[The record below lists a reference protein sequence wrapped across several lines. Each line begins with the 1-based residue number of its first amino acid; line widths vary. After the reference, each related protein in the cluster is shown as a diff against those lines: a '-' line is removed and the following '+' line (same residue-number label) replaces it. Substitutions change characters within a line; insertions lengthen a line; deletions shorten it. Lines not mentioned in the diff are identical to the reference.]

1 MKVFYHIDNDG
12 KCAGF
17 WVKKLAFTGD
27 DYEKEFIPINYNIP
41 FPFERIH
48 KDETVYIVD
57 FSIKPDN
64 LLKHFKTLLS
74 LKTNCILL
82 S

>member
-27 DYEKEFIPINYNIP
+27 EYEKEFIQ
-41 FPFERIH
+41 
-48 KDETVYIVD
+48 
-57 FSIKPDN
+57 FSTEYPY
-64 LLKHFKTLLS
+64 F
-74 LKTNCILL
+74 
-82 S
+82 